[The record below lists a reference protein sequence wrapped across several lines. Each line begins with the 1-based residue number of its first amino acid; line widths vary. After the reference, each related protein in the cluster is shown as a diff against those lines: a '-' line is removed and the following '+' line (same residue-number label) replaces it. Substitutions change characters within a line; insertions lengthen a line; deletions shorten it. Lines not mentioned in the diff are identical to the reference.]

1 MNKLKY
7 IAVLAFLGTVGISE
21 LGAQIKEEQLIL
33 NRKREPE
40 VKKIEKKKTS
50 VVQEKNYPPDNKKKE
65 DSLNLKYDIVNVPP
79 VSDFK
84 TTEIQGED
92 ISPKFSNDYQSNY
105 FRLGYGNYGKF
116 LADANVSGKVKDN
129 VEIGADVH
137 YLSTSGLKKEYDWS
151 SKQNQAKIGGYA
163 NIYTEKGKFNID
175 ANYAFNN
182 YNYYGIYA
190 FEPGLTYEN
199 TNLRPSE
206 NVDLQQKVNKFSVN
220 GYYDHYSNEILNNVR
235 VKSYFLSDHFG
246 TSENY
251 ANAELNL
258 SKHDFTV
265 TDGVT
270 ANGDLGINLET
281 VNSKFDI
288 LNRNTNNQF
297 NFTLSPKVTFYK
309 GDSYLLIGSDF
320 SFLNSKNSNN
330 VSDESKNNKF
340 YWFPKAE
347 VLVAAA
353 DEFKFYGGIDGGLKL
368 NTYGNLL
375 DENPFLISD
384 LTLTPTE
391 TKYHFYFGLK
401 GDVDQT
407 FKYDVNAGFSKVN
420 NAQFF
425 YNNNLFDVNNADRPG
440 YSYANTFSSI
450 YDNGTLMEIK
460 GDLQAFPIENLTVD
474 AGLHFMKYKLDN
486 LEEVYYK
493 PLFQFNLGAKYTML
507 EKKLN
512 LGFKAYFVTDR
523 TTNSYSVVTTSPA
536 FSMQENVNEKVG
548 GYADINLSAE
558 YKIHKNFSIFALGN
572 NLLGAKYQNYLG
584 YKVLGAQFL
593 GGVKISF

>member
-1 MNKLKY
+1 MNKKHK
-7 IAVLAFLGTVGISE
+7 IFSVLFLGISIF
-21 LGAQIKEEQLIL
+21 GYSQIKEEQLIL

-116 LADANVSGKVKDN
+116 LADANISGKVQDN
-129 VEIGADVH
+129 VEVGADVH
-137 YLSTSGLKKEYDWS
+137 YLSTTGLKKDYDWDSKS
-151 SKQNQAKIGGYA
+151 SQAKIGGFA

-190 FEPGLTYEN
+190 LTPPN
-199 TNLRPSE
+199 ND
-206 NVDLQQKVNKFSVN
+206 VDLEQKVNKFSVN
-220 GYYDHYSNEILNNVR
+220 GYYDHYSNDILNNVR
-235 VKSYFLSDHFG
+235 VKSYFLGDHFG
-246 TSENY
+246 ASENY
-251 ANAELNL
+251 ANVDVNL
-258 SKHDFTV
+258 SKHDFSV
-265 TDGVT
+265 YDDIT

-288 LNRNTNNQF
+288 LNKNTNNQF

-320 SFLNSKNSNN
+320 SFLNSKNSSNIT
-330 VSDESKNNKF
+330 DESKNNKF

-347 VLVAAA
+347 VLVAAT

-384 LTLTPTE
+384 LVLTPTE

-425 YNNNLFDVNNADRPG
+425 VNNGLFSDIISTDRQG
-440 YSYANTFSSI
+440 YDYANTFNSI
-450 YDNGTLMEIK
+450 YDDGTLMEVK
-460 GDLQAFPIENLTVD
+460 GDLQAFPMENLTVD

-486 LEEVYYK
+486 LEEAYYK
-493 PLFQFNLGAKYTML
+493 PLVQFNLGAKYTML

-523 TTNSYSVVTTSPA
+523 TSNSYQISPSDVI
-536 FSMQENVNEKVG
+536 FNGYNSIENRNEKVG
-548 GYADINLSAE
+548 GYADLNLSAE
-558 YKIHKNFSIFALGN
+558 YKLHKNFSIFALGN
-572 NLLGAKYQNYLG
+572 NLLGAKYQNYVG
-584 YKVLGAQFL
+584 YKILGAQFL
-593 GGVKISF
+593 GGLKITF

>member
-7 IAVLAFLGTVGISE
+7 IAVLAFLGTFGISE
-21 LGAQIKEEQLIL
+21 VGAQIKEEQLIL

-65 DSLNLKYDIVNVPP
+65 DSINLKYTIVDVPP

-116 LADANVSGKVKDN
+116 LADANVSGKLQEN
-129 VEIGADVH
+129 VEVGADVH
-137 YLSTSGLKKEYDWS
+137 YLSTSGLKKDYDWL
-151 SKQNQAKIGGYA
+151 SKQNQAKIGAFA
-163 NIYTEKGKFNID
+163 NIYAETGKFNID
-175 ANYAFNN
+175 ADYAFNN

-190 FEPGLTYEN
+190 LTPPN
-199 TNLRPSE
+199 SDI
-206 NVDLQQKVNKFSVN
+206 DLQQKVNKFSVN
-220 GYYDHYSNEILNNVR
+220 AAYDHYSNEILNNVK

-246 TSENY
+246 AKENF
-251 ANAELNL
+251 ANLEVNL
-258 SKHDFTV
+258 SKHDFV
-265 TDGVT
+265 IQDDIT
-270 ANGDLGINLET
+270 ANADLGINLET

-288 LNRNTNNQF
+288 LSQNTNNQF
-297 NFTLSPKVTFYK
+297 SFTLSPKATFYK
-309 GDSYLLIGSDF
+309 GESYLMIGSDF
-320 SFLNSKNSNN
+320 SLLSSKNSNN
-330 VSDESKNNKF
+330 ATEESKNNKF

-347 VLVAAA
+347 VLIAAA

-375 DENPFLISD
+375 EENPFLISD
-384 LTLTPTE
+384 LVLTPTE
-391 TKYHFYFGLK
+391 TKYHFYFGMK

-407 FKYDVNAGFSKVN
+407 FKYDFNAGFSKVN

-425 YNNNLFDVNNADRPG
+425 YNNNLFDNNISADRRG
-440 YSYANTFSSI
+440 YDYANTFSSI
-450 YDNGTLMEIK
+450 YDNGTLMEVK
-460 GDLQAFPIENLTVD
+460 GDLQAFPMGNLTVD

-493 PLFQFNLGAKYTML
+493 PLFQVNLGAKYTML

-523 TTNSYSVVTTSPA
+523 TSNAYGVSTDPLA
-536 FSMQENVNEKVG
+536 FGYISDEHKNEKVG
-548 GYADINLSAE
+548 GFADLNLSAE

>member
-1 MNKLKY
+1 MNKKHK
-7 IAVLAFLGTVGISE
+7 IFSVLFLGISIF
-21 LGAQIKEEQLIL
+21 GYSQIKEEQLIL

-116 LADANVSGKVKDN
+116 LADANVSGKIQDD
-129 VEIGADVH
+129 VEIGADAH
-137 YLSTSGLKKEYDWS
+137 YLSTSGLKKVYDWD
-151 SKQNQAKIGGYA
+151 SKQNEAKIGVFS
-163 NIYTEKGKFNID
+163 NIYTETGKFNID
-175 ANYAFNN
+175 ANNAFNN

-190 FEPGLTYEN
+190 LTPS
-199 TNLRPSE
+199 TND
-206 NVDLQQKVNKFSVN
+206 VDLQQKVNKFSVN
-220 GYYDHYSNEILNNVR
+220 GFYDHYSNDILNDVR
-235 VKSYFLSDHFG
+235 VKSYFLNDHFG
-246 TSENY
+246 ASENY
-251 ANAELNL
+251 ANIDVNL
-258 SKHDFTV
+258 SKHDFPV
-265 TDGVT
+265 YDDIT
-270 ANGDLGINLET
+270 ANGDLGLSLGT

-288 LNRNTNNQF
+288 LSKNTNNQF
-297 NFTLSPKVTFYK
+297 NFNLSPKVTFYK

-330 VSDESKNNKF
+330 VTEESKNNKF

-347 VLVAAA
+347 VLVAAT
-353 DEFKFYGGIDGGLKL
+353 DEFKFYGGIDGGLKM

-375 DENPFLISD
+375 DENPFLVSD

-391 TKYHFYFGLK
+391 TKYHFYFGMK

-425 YNNNLFDVNNADRPG
+425 YANNIFDYNVNTARKPYD
-440 YSYANTFSSI
+440 YANTFSSI
-450 YDNGTLMEIK
+450 YDNGTLMDIK
-460 GDLQAFPIENLTVD
+460 GDLQVFPMENLTLD
-474 AGLHFMKYKLDN
+474 AGLRYMKYNLDN
-486 LEEVYYK
+486 LEDVYYK
-493 PLFQFNLGAKYTML
+493 PLVQFNLGAEYTML

-523 TTNSYSVVTTSPA
+523 TSNSYSITQNGFTPDQYTSA
-536 FSMQENVNEKVG
+536 ENKNEKVG
-548 GYADINLSAE
+548 GFADLNLSAE
-558 YKIHKNFSIFALGN
+558 YKFHKNFSIFALGN
-572 NLLGAKYQNYLG
+572 NLLNTKYQNYLG

>member
-7 IAVLAFLGTVGISE
+7 IAVLAFLSTVGISE
-21 LGAQIKEEQLIL
+21 VGAQIKEEQLIL
-33 NRKREPE
+33 AKKREPE

-84 TTEIQGED
+84 TTEIQSED

-116 LADANVSGKVKDN
+116 LADANISGKIQDN
-129 VEIGADVH
+129 VEIGADAH
-137 YLSTSGLKKEYDWS
+137 YLSTSGLKKDYDWD
-151 SKQNQAKIGGYA
+151 SKQNEAKIGVFS
-163 NIYTEKGKFNID
+163 NIYTETGKFNID

-190 FEPGLTYEN
+190 LTPQ
-199 TNLRPSE
+199 TN
-206 NVDLQQKVNKFSVN
+206 DLDLTQKVNKFSVN
-220 GYYDHYSNEILNNVR
+220 GYYDHYSNDIMNNVR

-246 TSENY
+246 ASENY
-251 ANAELNL
+251 ANAEVNL
-258 SKHDFTV
+258 SKHDFSV
-265 TDGVT
+265 YDDIT

-288 LNRNTNNQF
+288 LNKSTNNQF

-309 GDSYLLIGSDF
+309 GDSYFLIGSDF
-320 SFLNSKNSNN
+320 SFLNSKNSNIGG
-330 VSDESKNNKF
+330 DSKNNKF
-340 YWFPKAE
+340 YWFPRAE

-375 DENPFLISD
+375 DENPYLISD
-384 LTLTPTE
+384 LYLAPTE
-391 TKYHFYFGLK
+391 TKYHFYFGMK
-401 GDVDQT
+401 GDVDQA
-407 FKYDVNAGFSKVN
+407 FKYDFNAGFSKVN
-420 NAQFF
+420 QAQFF
-425 YNNNLFDVNNADRPG
+425 MANNLFDFTINSNRNG
-440 YSYANTFSSI
+440 YDYANTFNSV
-450 YDNGTLMEIK
+450 YDNGTLMEVK
-460 GDLQAFPIENLTVD
+460 GDLQAFPVENLVVD
-474 AGLHFMKYKLDN
+474 AGLHFMKYKLAN
-486 LEEVYYK
+486 LDQVYYK
-493 PLFQFNLGAKYTML
+493 PLFRVNIGAKYTML

-512 LGFKAYFVTDR
+512 LGFKTYFVTDR
-523 TTNSYSVVTTSPA
+523 TTNSFAVS
-536 FSMQENVNEKVG
+536 NVNPIIPTDYYTEESRNQKVG
-548 GYADINLSAE
+548 GYVDLNLSAE

-572 NLLGAKYQNYLG
+572 NLLNTKYQNYLG
-584 YKVLGAQFL
+584 YKVLGAQVV
-593 GGVKISF
+593 GGVKITF

>member
-7 IAVLAFLGTVGISE
+7 IAVLAFLGTFGISE
-21 LGAQIKEEQLIL
+21 IGAQIKEEQLIL

-50 VVQEKNYPPDNKKKE
+50 VIQEKNYPPENKKKE

-84 TTEIQGED
+84 TTEIQSED
-92 ISPKFSNDYQSNY
+92 ISPKFNNDFQSNY

-116 LADANVSGKVKDN
+116 LADANVSGKLQDN

-151 SKQNQAKIGGYA
+151 SKQNQAKISAFANVYA
-163 NIYTEKGKFNID
+163 ETGKFNID
-175 ANYAFNN
+175 ADYAFNN

-190 FEPGLTYEN
+190 FTPEN
-199 TNLRPSE
+199 YDL
-206 NVDLQQKVNKFSVN
+206 DLQQKVNKFSVN
-220 GYYDHYSNEILNNVR
+220 AAYDHYSNEILNNIK
-235 VKSYFLSDHFG
+235 VKSYFLNDHF
-246 TSENY
+246 SAKENF
-251 ANAELNL
+251 ANIEANL
-258 SKHDFTV
+258 SKHDFAV
-265 TDGVT
+265 SDGIT

-288 LNRNTNNQF
+288 LHQNTNNQF
-297 NFTLSPKVTFYK
+297 NFTLSPKATFYK
-309 GDSYLLIGSDF
+309 GESYLMIGSDF

-330 VSDESKNNKF
+330 ITEESKNNKF
-340 YWFPKAE
+340 FWFPKAE

-375 DENPFLISD
+375 EENPFLISD
-384 LTLTPTE
+384 LILTPTE

-425 YNNNLFDVNNADRPG
+425 INNGLFDNTISVERPG
-440 YSYANTFSSI
+440 FDYANTFSSI
-450 YDNGTLMEIK
+450 YDNGTLMEVK
-460 GDLQAFPIENLTVD
+460 GDLQVFPMENLTVD

-507 EKKLN
+507 EKKLA
-512 LGFKAYFVTDR
+512 LGFKGYFVTDR
-523 TTNSYSVVTTSPA
+523 TSNAFLVTPNDFVPGQYLSA
-536 FSMQENVNEKVG
+536 ENRDVKVG
-548 GYADINLSAE
+548 GYADLNLSAE
-558 YKIHKNFSIFALGN
+558 YKLHKNFSIFALGN
-572 NLLGAKYQNYLG
+572 NLLGAKYQNYVG
-584 YKVLGAQFL
+584 YKVLGAQVL
-593 GGVKISF
+593 AGVKITF

>member
-33 NRKREPE
+33 NRKREQE

-116 LADANVSGKVKDN
+116 LADANISGKIQDN
-129 VEIGADVH
+129 VEIGADAH
-137 YLSTSGLKKEYDWS
+137 YLSTSGLKKDYDWD
-151 SKQNQAKIGGYA
+151 SKQNEAKIGFFS
-163 NIYTEKGKFNID
+163 NIYTETGKFNID

-190 FEPGLTYEN
+190 LTPS
-199 TNLRPSE
+199 TN
-206 NVDLQQKVNKFSVN
+206 DLDLEQKVNIFSVN
-220 GYYDHYSNEILNNVR
+220 GYYDHYSNDILNNVR
-235 VKSYFLSDHFG
+235 VKSYYLNDHFG
-246 TSENY
+246 ASENY
-251 ANAELNL
+251 ANAEVNL
-258 SKHDFTV
+258 SKHDFSV
-265 TDGVT
+265 YDDIT

-288 LNRNTNNQF
+288 LNKSTNNQF

-309 GDSYLLIGSDF
+309 GDSYFLIGSDF
-320 SFLNSKNSNN
+320 SFLNSKNSNIGG
-330 VSDESKNNKF
+330 DSKNNKF
-340 YWFPKAE
+340 YWFPRAE

-375 DENPFLISD
+375 DENPYLISD
-384 LTLTPTE
+384 LYLAPTE
-391 TKYHFYFGLK
+391 TKYHFYFGMK
-401 GDVDQT
+401 GDVDQA
-407 FKYDVNAGFSKVN
+407 FKYDFNAGFSKVN
-420 NAQFF
+420 QAQFF
-425 YNNNLFDVNNADRPG
+425 MANNLFDFTINSNRHG
-440 YSYANTFSSI
+440 YDYANTFNSV
-450 YDNGTLMEIK
+450 YDNGTLMEVK
-460 GDLQAFPIENLTVD
+460 GDLQAFPVENLVVD

-486 LEEVYYK
+486 LDQVYYK
-493 PLFQFNLGAKYTML
+493 PLFRVNIGAKYTML

-512 LGFKAYFVTDR
+512 LGFKTYFVTDR
-523 TTNSYSVVTTSPA
+523 TTNSFAVS
-536 FSMQENVNEKVG
+536 NVNPIIPTDYYTEESRNQKVG
-548 GYADINLSAE
+548 GYVDLNLSAE

-572 NLLGAKYQNYLG
+572 NLLNTKYQNYLG
-584 YKVLGAQFL
+584 YKVLGAQVV
-593 GGVKISF
+593 GGVKITF

>member
-1 MNKLKY
+1 MKMNKLKY

-21 LGAQIKEEQLIL
+21 MGAQIKEEQLIL
-33 NRKREPE
+33 AKKREPE

-65 DSLNLKYDIVNVPP
+65 DSLNLKYEIVNVPP

-84 TTEIQGED
+84 TTQIQGED

-116 LADANVSGKVKDN
+116 LADANISGKIQDN
-129 VEIGADVH
+129 LEIGGDAH
-137 YLSTSGLKKEYDWS
+137 YLSTNGLKKDYDWD
-151 SKQNQAKIGGYA
+151 SKQNEAKIGVFS
-163 NIYTEKGKFNID
+163 NIYTETGKFNID

-190 FEPGLTYEN
+190 LTPAN
-199 TNLRPSE
+199 KD
-206 NVDLQQKVNKFSVN
+206 VDLQQKVNKFSVN
-220 GYYDHYSNEILNNVR
+220 AFYDHYSNDILNNAR

-246 TSENY
+246 ASENY
-251 ANAELNL
+251 ANVDVNL
-258 SKHDFTV
+258 SKHDFSV
-265 TDGVT
+265 YDDIT

-288 LNRNTNNQF
+288 LNKNTNNQL
-297 NFTLSPKVTFYK
+297 NFTLSPKVTFYR
-309 GDSYLLIGSDF
+309 GDSYLLVGSDF
-320 SFLNSKNSNN
+320 SFLNSKNSD
-330 VSDESKNNKF
+330 VSGNSKNNKF

-353 DEFKFYGGIDGGLKL
+353 DEFKFYAGIDGGLKL

-375 DENPFLISD
+375 DENPYLVSD
-384 LTLTPTE
+384 LHLVPTE
-391 TKYHFYFGLK
+391 TKYHFYFGMK
-401 GDVDQT
+401 GDVDQA
-407 FKYDVNAGFSKVN
+407 FKYDFNAGFSKVN

-425 YNNNLFDVNNADRPG
+425 MANSLFDLNINSNRNAYD
-440 YSYANTFSSI
+440 YANTFNSV
-450 YDNGTLMEIK
+450 YDNGMLMEVK
-460 GDLQAFPIENLTVD
+460 GDLQAFPMENLVVD

-486 LEEVYYK
+486 LDEVYYK
-493 PLFQFNLGAKYTML
+493 PLFRFNLGAKYTML

-523 TTNSYSVVTTSPA
+523 TTNS
-536 FSMQENVNEKVG
+536 FSFDDGASLPPSYVATENINEKVG
-548 GYADINLSAE
+548 GFADINLSAE

-572 NLLGAKYQNYLG
+572 NLLNSKYQNYLG
-584 YKVLGAQFL
+584 YKVLGAQFVA
-593 GGVKISF
+593 GVKVTF

>member
-21 LGAQIKEEQLIL
+21 LSAQIKEEQLIL

-116 LADANVSGKVKDN
+116 VGDANVSGKIQEN
-129 VEIGADVH
+129 VEVGADVH

-190 FEPGLTYEN
+190 LTPTSN
-199 TNLRPSE
+199 D
-206 NVDLQQKVNKFSVN
+206 VDLEQKVNKFSVN
-220 GYYDHYSNEILNNVR
+220 GYYDHYSNDILNNVR

-246 TSENY
+246 ASENY

-258 SKHDFTV
+258 SKHDFSV
-265 TDGVT
+265 YDDVT

-288 LNRNTNNQF
+288 LNKNTNNQF
-297 NFTLSPKVTFYK
+297 NFTLSPKVTFCK

-320 SFLNSKNSNN
+320 SFLNSKNSSNLT
-330 VSDESKNNKF
+330 DESKNSKF

-384 LTLTPTE
+384 LVLKPTE

-425 YNNNLFDVNNADRPG
+425 YNNNLFDSNISADRKG
-440 YSYANTFSSI
+440 YDYANTFSSI
-450 YDNGTLMEIK
+450 YDNGTLMEVK
-460 GDLQAFPIENLTVD
+460 GDLQAFPMENLTVD

-523 TTNSYSVVTTSPA
+523 TSNAYEISDIAAIPNYTT
-536 FSMQENVNEKVG
+536 FEKTNEKVG

-584 YKVLGAQFL
+584 YKVLGAQVV
-593 GGVKISF
+593 GGVKITF

>member
-33 NRKREPE
+33 AKKREPE

-84 TTEIQGED
+84 TTEIQSED

-116 LADANVSGKVKDN
+116 LADANISGKIQDN
-129 VEIGADVH
+129 VEIGADAH
-137 YLSTSGLKKEYDWS
+137 YLSTSGLKKDYDWD
-151 SKQNQAKIGGYA
+151 SKQNEAKIGVFS
-163 NIYTEKGKFNID
+163 NIYTETGKFNID

-190 FEPGLTYEN
+190 LTPQN
-199 TNLRPSE
+199 ND
-206 NVDLQQKVNKFSVN
+206 VDLQQKVTKFSAN
-220 GYYDHYSNEILNNVR
+220 AYYDHYSNEILNNVR

-246 TSENY
+246 ASENY
-251 ANAELNL
+251 ADAEVNL
-258 SKHDFTV
+258 SKHDFSV
-265 TDGVT
+265 YDDIT

-288 LNRNTNNQF
+288 LNKSTNNQF

-320 SFLNSKNSNN
+320 SFLNSKNSNIGG
-330 VSDESKNNKF
+330 DSKNNKF

-375 DENPFLISD
+375 DENPYLISD
-384 LTLTPTE
+384 LYLAPTE
-391 TKYHFYFGLK
+391 TKYHFYFGMK
-401 GDVDQT
+401 GDVDQA
-407 FKYDVNAGFSKVN
+407 FKYDFNAGFSKVN
-420 NAQFF
+420 QAQFF
-425 YNNNLFDVNNADRPG
+425 MANNLFDFNINSNRHG
-440 YSYANTFSSI
+440 YDYANTFNSV
-450 YDNGTLMEIK
+450 YDNGTLMEVK
-460 GDLQAFPIENLTVD
+460 GDLQAFPVENLVVD

-486 LEEVYYK
+486 LDQVYYK
-493 PLFQFNLGAKYTML
+493 PLFRVNIGAKYTML

-512 LGFKAYFVTDR
+512 LGFKTYFVTDR
-523 TTNSYSVVTTSPA
+523 TTNTFAVSA
-536 FSMQENVNEKVG
+536 VNPIIQTDYYTEDSRNQKVG
-548 GYADINLSAE
+548 GYVDLNLSAE

-572 NLLGAKYQNYLG
+572 NLLNTKYQNYLG
-584 YKVLGAQFL
+584 YKVLGAQVV
-593 GGVKISF
+593 GGVKITF

>member
-21 LGAQIKEEQLIL
+21 VGAQIKEEQLIL
-33 NRKREPE
+33 AKKREPE

-84 TTEIQGED
+84 TTEIQSED

-116 LADANVSGKVKDN
+116 LADANISGKIQDN
-129 VEIGADVH
+129 VEIGADAH
-137 YLSTSGLKKEYDWS
+137 YLSTSGLKKDYDWG
-151 SKQNQAKIGGYA
+151 SKQNEAKIDVFS
-163 NIYTEKGKFNID
+163 NIYTETGKFNID

-190 FEPGLTYEN
+190 LTPQ
-199 TNLRPSE
+199 TN
-206 NVDLQQKVNKFSVN
+206 DLDLTQKVNKFSVN
-220 GYYDHYSNEILNNVR
+220 GYYDHYSNDILNNVR

-246 TSENY
+246 ASENY
-251 ANAELNL
+251 ANAEVNL
-258 SKHDFTV
+258 SKHDFSV
-265 TDGVT
+265 YDDIT

-288 LNRNTNNQF
+288 LNKSTNNQF

-320 SFLNSKNSNN
+320 SFLNSKNSNIGG
-330 VSDESKNNKF
+330 DSKNNKF
-340 YWFPKAE
+340 YWFPRAE

-375 DENPFLISD
+375 DENPYLISD
-384 LTLTPTE
+384 LYLAPTE
-391 TKYHFYFGLK
+391 TKYHFYFGMK
-401 GDVDQT
+401 GDVDQA
-407 FKYDVNAGFSKVN
+407 FKYDFNAGFSKVN
-420 NAQFF
+420 QAQFF
-425 YNNNLFDVNNADRPG
+425 MANNLFDFNLNSNRNG
-440 YSYANTFSSI
+440 YDYANTFNSV
-450 YDNGTLMEIK
+450 YDNGTLMEVK
-460 GDLQAFPIENLTVD
+460 GDLQAFPVENLVVD

-486 LEEVYYK
+486 LDQVYYK
-493 PLFQFNLGAKYTML
+493 PLFRVNIGAKYTML

-512 LGFKAYFVTDR
+512 LGFKTYFVTDR
-523 TTNSYSVVTTSPA
+523 TTNSFAVS
-536 FSMQENVNEKVG
+536 NVNPIIPTDYYTEESRNQKVG
-548 GYADINLSAE
+548 GYVDLNLSAE

-572 NLLGAKYQNYLG
+572 NLLNTKYQNYLG
-584 YKVLGAQFL
+584 YKVLGAQVV
-593 GGVKISF
+593 GGVKITF

>member
-116 LADANVSGKVKDN
+116 LADANVSGKIQEN
-129 VEIGADVH
+129 VEVGADVH
-137 YLSTSGLKKEYDWS
+137 YLSTSGLKKKYDWTS
-151 SKQNQAKIGGYA
+151 NQNQSKIGGYA

-175 ANYAFNN
+175 TNYAFNN

-190 FEPGLTYEN
+190 LTP
-199 TNLRPSE
+199 PS
-206 NVDLQQKVNKFSVN
+206 NDIDLEQKVNKFSVN
-220 GYYDHYSNEILNNVR
+220 GYYDHYSNDILNNVR

-246 TSENY
+246 ASENY

-258 SKHDFTV
+258 SKHDFSV
-265 TDGVT
+265 YDDVT

-288 LNRNTNNQF
+288 LNQNTNNQF

-330 VSDESKNNKF
+330 VTDESKNNKF

-384 LTLTPTE
+384 LVLTPTE

-401 GDVDQT
+401 GDVDQS
-407 FKYDVNAGFSKVN
+407 FKYDVNAGFSKIN

-425 YNNNLFDVNNADRPG
+425 VSNPLFYLPTPNPLGVDLNLGRNG
-440 YSYANTFSSI
+440 YDYANTFSSI
-450 YDNGTLMEIK
+450 YDNGTLMEVK
-460 GDLQAFPIENLTVD
+460 GDLQVFPMENLTVD

-523 TTNSYSVVTTSPA
+523 TSNSYSVVTTFPA

-584 YKVLGAQFL
+584 YKVLGAQVV
-593 GGVKISF
+593 GGVKIIF

>member
-7 IAVLAFLGTVGISE
+7 IAVLAFLGTFGISE
-21 LGAQIKEEQLIL
+21 IGAQIKEEQLIL

-50 VVQEKNYPPDNKKKE
+50 VIQEKNYPPENKKKE

-84 TTEIQGED
+84 TTEIQSED

-116 LADANVSGKVKDN
+116 LADANISGKVQDN
-129 VEIGADVH
+129 VEVGADLH
-137 YLSTSGLKKEYDWS
+137 YLSTTGLKKDYDWDSKS
-151 SKQNQAKIGGYA
+151 SQAKIGAFA
-163 NIYTEKGKFNID
+163 NIYAEKGKYNLD
-175 ANYAFNN
+175 ANYGFND

-190 FEPGLTYEN
+190 LTPP
-199 TNLRPSE
+199 TSDL
-206 NVDLQQKVNKFSVN
+206 DLQQKVNKFGVN
-220 GYYDHYSNEILNNVR
+220 ASYDHYSNEILNNVKVR
-235 VKSYFLSDHFG
+235 SYFLSDHFDAKE
-246 TSENY
+246 SY
-251 ANAELNL
+251 ADVELNL
-258 SKHDFTV
+258 SKHDFAIN
-265 TDGVT
+265 DQIT
-270 ANGDLGINLET
+270 ANADLGVDLET
-281 VNSKFDI
+281 VNSKFEL
-288 LNRNTNNQF
+288 LNQNNSNQL

-309 GDSYLLIGSDF
+309 GESYLLIGSDF
-320 SFLNSKNSNN
+320 SFLNSKL
-330 VSDESKNNKF
+330 SDINAENKGSKF
-340 YWFPKAE
+340 YWFPRAE

-375 DENPFLISD
+375 EENPFLISD
-384 LTLTPTE
+384 LLLTPTE
-391 TKYHFYFGLK
+391 NKYHFYFGLK
-401 GDVDQT
+401 GDINQM

-425 YNNNLFDVNNADRPG
+425 VNNGLFNNVMTTDRPG
-440 YSYANTFSSI
+440 YDYANTFSSV

-460 GDLQAFPIENLTVD
+460 GDLQAFPMENLTVD

-493 PLFQFNLGAKYTML
+493 PLVQLNLGAKYTML
-507 EKKLN
+507 EKKLA
-512 LGFKAYFVTDR
+512 LGFKGYFVTDR
-523 TTNSYSVVTTSPA
+523 TSNSYETTPSDVI
-536 FSMQENVNEKVG
+536 FNGYNSTENINEKVG
-548 GYADINLSAE
+548 GYVDLNLSAE
-558 YKIHKNFSIFALGN
+558 YKLHKNFSIFALGN

-584 YKVLGAQFL
+584 YKVLGAQIL
-593 GGVKISF
+593 GGVKITF

>member
-21 LGAQIKEEQLIL
+21 LSAQIKEEQLIL
-33 NRKREPE
+33 AKKREPE

-116 LADANVSGKVKDN
+116 LADANISGKIQDN
-129 VEIGADVH
+129 VEIGADAH
-137 YLSTSGLKKEYDWS
+137 YLSTSGLKKDYDWD
-151 SKQNQAKIGGYA
+151 SKQNEAKIGVFS
-163 NIYTEKGKFNID
+163 NIYTETGKFNID

-190 FEPGLTYEN
+190 LTPQ
-199 TNLRPSE
+199 TN
-206 NVDLQQKVNKFSVN
+206 DLDLTQKVNKFSVN
-220 GYYDHYSNEILNNVR
+220 GYYDHYSNDILNNVR

-246 TSENY
+246 ASENY
-251 ANAELNL
+251 ANAEVNL
-258 SKHDFTV
+258 SKHDFSV
-265 TDGVT
+265 YDDIT

-288 LNRNTNNQF
+288 LNKSTNNQF

-309 GDSYLLIGSDF
+309 GDSYFLIGSDF
-320 SFLNSKNSNN
+320 SFLNSKNSNIGG
-330 VSDESKNNKF
+330 DSKNNKF
-340 YWFPKAE
+340 YWFPRAE

-375 DENPFLISD
+375 DENPYLISD
-384 LTLTPTE
+384 LFLAPTE
-391 TKYHFYFGLK
+391 TKYHFYFGMK
-401 GDVDQT
+401 GDVDQA
-407 FKYDVNAGFSKVN
+407 FKYDFNAGFSKVN
-420 NAQFF
+420 QAQFF
-425 YNNNLFDVNNADRPG
+425 MANNLFDFTINSNRNG
-440 YSYANTFSSI
+440 YDYANTFNSV
-450 YDNGTLMEIK
+450 YDNGTLMEVK
-460 GDLQAFPIENLTVD
+460 GDLQAFPVENLVVD

-486 LEEVYYK
+486 LDQVYYK
-493 PLFQFNLGAKYTML
+493 PLFRVNIGAKYTML

-512 LGFKAYFVTDR
+512 LGFKTYFVTDR
-523 TTNSYSVVTTSPA
+523 TTNSFAVS
-536 FSMQENVNEKVG
+536 NVNPIIPTDYYTEESRNQKVG
-548 GYADINLSAE
+548 GYVDLNLSAE

-572 NLLGAKYQNYLG
+572 NLLNTKYQNYLG
-584 YKVLGAQFL
+584 YKVLGAQVV
-593 GGVKISF
+593 GGVKITF